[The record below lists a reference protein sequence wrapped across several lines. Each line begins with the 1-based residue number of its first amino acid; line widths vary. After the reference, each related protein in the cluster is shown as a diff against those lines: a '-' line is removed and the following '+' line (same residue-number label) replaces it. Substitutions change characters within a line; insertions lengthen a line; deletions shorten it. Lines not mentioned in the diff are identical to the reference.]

1 MKWKPSV
8 TYRLRFDSPWMTAS
22 AFFAGLGIFLGTLYY
37 LCFTEGW
44 TFGSLLL
51 PLVLPALLLAAH
63 GVLLK
68 GLRLDFPVVYGG
80 LAAVYF
86 LVALPGST
94 GEWGI
99 FLWILL
105 LLGAL
110 VLTVTALG
118 YLPTRFVALALLWLP
133 LILRLVSVLGGY
145 FQTWEAI
152 PALLE
157 AKKYLDIFPAILDT
171 VQLVPLMREGGSL
184 AGVAAF
190 ACFPLCMERT

>member
-1 MKWKPSV
+1 MKRKPSV

-44 TFGSLLL
+44 SFGSLLL
-51 PLVLPALLLAAH
+51 PLVLPALLLATH

-110 VLTVTALG
+110 ALTVTALG
-118 YLPTRFVALALLWLP
+118 YLPTRLWP
-133 LILRLVSVLGGY
+133 WRCCGCRWYCGWY
-145 FQTWEAI
+145 WCWAAI
-152 PALLE
+152 FRPGRPSRRFW
-157 AKKYLDIFPAILDT
+157 KRKSIWTFSPPFWI
-171 VQLVPLMREGGSL
+171 RSSWS
-184 AGVAAF
+184 
-190 ACFPLCMERT
+190 R